1 MKTIKLILLFVAL
14 VLIGTPGTLLFIAA
28 IVCLFQKQFD
38 SAVASLVISLPF
50 LYGAKMCISR
60 IDKIKHPEKYPEKK
74 NEQTEVIP
82 ENVKSEKLDVLE
94 NIEPA
99 NDRGFS
105 PEYEIRYVDAGGCES
120 VRKIYVQAF
129 KGRCVTAYCFLRREE
144 RTFVVSNIL
153 ECIDLETGELIKEDL
168 HFYFNEKYHTNYKMK
183 DMFNYEDWTKVRF
196 AEYAKLPDEISGFDI
211 DEKFKMKIVTY
222 DNGIVY
228 DDFTCQKILS
238 SLINEGQYYIT
249 MRNKDGEGL
258 NVELEKILSVD
269 GIENF
274 GEYLTRKFYESDV
287 YKSASLLQKFSA
299 EIYSLVY
306 LGRAD
311 SSMTPQKRKIICDYL
326 VAAGAVCNDDV
337 ISGTLKKVR
346 VDDKDFKKCVNALA
360 NSLDD
365 SKKKSFLETA
375 LAVVGGRDK
384 AKPFGAA
391 GLQYIESKIKV

>member
-1 MKTIKLILLFVAL
+1 MKTLSKKDCKKLFAICLIAILFIYFFMDDGFKWLLILLFLMSLFFISIV
-14 VLIGTPGTLLFIAA
+14 LLF
-28 IVCLFQKQFD
+28 
-38 SAVASLVISLPF
+38 
-50 LYGAKMCISR
+50 GKMPGEA
-60 IDKIKHPEKYPEKK
+60 D
-74 NEQTEVIP
+74 
-82 ENVKSEKLDVLE
+82 
-94 NIEPA
+94 
-99 NDRGFS
+99 
-105 PEYEIRYVDAGGCES
+105 YEIKYKSANGDIS
-120 VRKIYVQAF
+120 TRKIYINKFEGKVVNAF
-129 KGRCVTAYCFLRREE
+129 CFLRNEN
-144 RTFVVSNIL
+144 RTFVVSNIV
-153 ECIDLETGELIKEDL
+153 ECVDLKKGELIKDDL
-168 HFYFNEKYHTNYKMK
+168 HFYFNEKYHTNFTIHE
-183 DMFNYEDWTKVRF
+183 MFNYEDWTKLCVV
-196 AEYAKLPDEISGFDI
+196 EYGKLPDGINGFDI
-211 DEKFKMKIVTY
+211 DEKFKMKILTY

-228 DDFTCQKILS
+228 DDFTCRKILS
-238 SLINEGQYYIT
+238 SLLNEGQYYIT
-249 MRNKDGEGL
+249 MLNKDGESL

-391 GLQYIESKIKV
+391 GLQYIESKIKA

>member
-1 MKTIKLILLFVAL
+1 MKTVTKKDCKKYILAYFVAIPFVYFFMDGGLKWLIILFFLMSLFFLLIGLLF
-14 VLIGTPGTLLFIAA
+14 G
-28 IVCLFQKQFD
+28 K
-38 SAVASLVISLPF
+38 LP
-50 LYGAKMCISR
+50 
-60 IDKIKHPEKYPEKK
+60 D
-74 NEQTEVIP
+74 
-82 ENVKSEKLDVLE
+82 
-94 NIEPA
+94 EP
-99 NDRGFS
+99 N
-105 PEYEIRYVDAGGCES
+105 YEIKYKSADGEIS
-120 VRKIYVQAF
+120 SRKIYINKFEGKVIDAF
-129 KGRCVTAYCFLRREE
+129 CFLRKEN
-144 RTFVVSNIL
+144 RTFVVSNIV
-153 ECIDLETGELIKEDL
+153 ECVDLKTGELIKDDL
-168 HFYFNEKYHTNYKMK
+168 HFYFNEKYHTNFTIRE
-183 DMFNYEDWTKVRF
+183 MFNYEDWTKLCVV
-196 AEYAKLPDEISGFDI
+196 EYDKLPDGINGFDI
-211 DEKFKMKIVTY
+211 DEKFKMKILTY

-249 MRNKDGEGL
+249 MLNKDGEGL

-287 YKSASLLQKFSA
+287 YKSASLLQNFSA

-326 VAAGAVCNDDV
+326 VTAGAVCNDDV
-337 ISGTLKKVR
+337 ISATLKKVR